1 MPAQVT
7 QEVPRKASGR
17 RAARQPAAEL
27 PVARVAVDISLPH
40 LDRPF
45 DYLVPELMAESAV
58 PGCQVRVRFAGQL
71 TGGFLL
77 ERRAGTDHQ
86 GKLGFLERVVSPEP
100 VLTPE
105 IAGLARAVADRYGGT
120 LADVLRLAIPPRH
133 AGASRS
139 RAGGSKSGESGT
151 GRGDLVAAGP
161 GSVTGSPAAGAGV
174 VGRTAGRPA
183 AEEPAAGDPDGG
195 GLAAGGPVAGGPA
208 GGGPAGEGMAGGG
221 LAGGGP
227 VAGDPAAGERAL
239 AEGSWPPWGRYPDGP
254 SFLAA
259 LADGRSPRA
268 IWSALP
274 GQDWPAEIAQAV
286 AAATASGRGAVV
298 VVPDSRDLSRVDA
311 ALSATLGPG
320 RHVALMASLG
330 PAERYRRWLA
340 AERGEV
346 QVVAG
351 TRSAMFAPVAR
362 LGLVVLWDEGDDLH
376 AEPRAPYPHAREVLA
391 LRAHRARSA
400 ALIGGFARTAEAAQ
414 LISSGWARPLQASRP
429 VVRQFAPA
437 VQPAG
442 AEAELARDEAARSA
456 RLPGIALR
464 TARAALADGPV
475 LFQVPRR
482 GYLAAVACERCHSP
496 ARCDCGGPAELP
508 GPQAPLRCGWCGSA
522 IGRSCRRCGHQGLRA
537 LVTGALRTAEEL
549 GRAFAGV
556 PVVTSG
562 GSQVLEQVGGD
573 PAVVVATPGAEPV
586 ARHGYAGAV
595 LLDGWAMLGLASLRA
610 AEEALRRWMNAAAL
624 VRPAAD
630 GGSVVVVAD
639 GAQPAVQAL
648 IRWDPATYA
657 DRELAERAELRF
669 PPTAR
674 MASVSG
680 PEHAVAAL
688 LEALALPQNGELL
701 GPLSALD
708 GRTGAV
714 GRASEATR
722 YLVRVPRSEGTALA
736 LALRA
741 AQAVRSAA
749 KEPGSVRVQLDPAA
763 LI

>member
-1 MPAQVT
+1 MVGEARLSWRSDRTESVSGQVR
-7 QEVPRKASGR
+7 QAVAGKASGR
-17 RAARQPAAEL
+17 RTVRQPAAEL

-45 DYLVPELMAESAV
+45 DYLVPDSMAESAV

-77 ERRAGTDHQ
+77 ERRAGTDHE

-133 AGASRS
+133 AAASRS
-139 RAGGSKSGESGT
+139 RAGGSGAN
-151 GRGDLVAAGP
+151 RDDLAA
-161 GSVTGSPAAGAGV
+161 AAGAGA
-174 VGRTAGRPA
+174 TAGAGMSRQA
-183 AEEPAAGDPDGG
+183 ANGTEP
-195 GLAAGGPVAGGPA
+195 L
-208 GGGPAGEGMAGGG
+208 
-221 LAGGGP
+221 
-227 VAGDPAAGERAL
+227 
-239 AEGSWPPWGRYPDGP
+239 WGRYPDGP

-259 LADGRSPRA
+259 LADGRGPRA

-274 GQDWPAEIAQAV
+274 GLDWPAEIARAV
-286 AAATASGRGAVV
+286 AAVTASGRGAVV
-298 VVPDSRDLSRVDA
+298 VVPDARDLALVDS
-311 ALSATLGPG
+311 ALGATLGPG

-340 AERGEV
+340 AARGEV
-346 QVVAG
+346 SVVAG
-351 TRSAMFAPVAR
+351 TRSAMFAPVAN

-376 AEPRAPYPHAREVLA
+376 AEPRSPYPHAREVLA
-391 LRAHRARSA
+391 LRAHRARCA

-414 LISSGWARPLQASRP
+414 LVSSGWARSLHASRA

-442 AEAELARDEAARSA
+442 EEAELARDEAARSA

-464 TARAALADGPV
+464 TARAALASGPV

-482 GYLAAVACERCHSP
+482 GYLAAVACERCHFP

-522 IGRSCRRCGHQGLRA
+522 IGRNCRRCGHQGLRA
-537 LVTGALRTAEEL
+537 VVTGARRTAEEL
-549 GRAFAGV
+549 GRAFAGF
-556 PVVTSG
+556 PVLSSG
-562 GSQVLEQVGGD
+562 GSQVLDRVGSD

-586 ARHGYAGAV
+586 AIGGYAGAV
-595 LLDGWAMLGLASLRA
+595 LLDGWAVLGLATLRA

-648 IRWDPATYA
+648 IRWDPATHA
-657 DRELAERAELRF
+657 DRELAERTELRF
-669 PPTAR
+669 PPASR

-680 PEHAVAAL
+680 PEQAVAAL
-688 LEALALPQNGELL
+688 LKVLELPGRAELL
-701 GPLSALD
+701 GPLPAAD
-708 GRTGAV
+708 GRAGPAGPGGGTI
-714 GRASEATR
+714 R
-722 YLVRVPRSEGTALA
+722 YLARAPRSEGTALA

-741 AQAVRSAA
+741 GQAVRSAA
-749 KEPGSVRVQLDPAA
+749 KEPGAVRVQLDPAA

>member
-1 MPAQVT
+1 VSG
-7 QEVPRKASGR
+7 EVGQAVARKSSGR
-17 RAARQPAAEL
+17 RPVRQPAAEL

-45 DYLVPELMAESAV
+45 DYLVPDSMAESATQ
-58 PGCQVRVRFAGQL
+58 GCQVRVRFAGQL

-133 AGASRS
+133 AAASRS
-139 RAGGSKSGESGT
+139 RDGGSGASRGE
-151 GRGDLVAAGP
+151 LVAAAGAAA
-161 GSVTGSPAAGAGV
+161 TAGAGMT
-174 VGRTAGRPA
+174 GQPADGAARGGAAGRDVGAVP
-183 AEEPAAGDPDGG
+183 
-195 GLAAGGPVAGGPA
+195 
-208 GGGPAGEGMAGGG
+208 G
-221 LAGGGP
+221 LAGGLRAADTGKADRGADGA
-227 VAGDPAAGERAL
+227 AGDPAAGSQAGEPLWR
-239 AEGSWPPWGRYPDGP
+239 RYPDGP

-259 LADGRSPRA
+259 LAGGRSPRA

-274 GQDWPAEIAQAV
+274 GRDWPAEIAQAV
-286 AAATASGRGAVV
+286 AAVSGSGRGAVV
-298 VVPDSRDLSRVDA
+298 VVPDSRDLALVDS

-340 AERGEV
+340 AVRGEV
-346 QVVAG
+346 TVVAG
-351 TRSAMFAPVAR
+351 TRSAMFAPVAS

-376 AEPRAPYPHAREVLA
+376 AEPRSPYPQAREVLA

-414 LISSGWARPLQASRP
+414 LISSGWARPLAASRA
-429 VVRQFAPA
+429 VIRQFAPA

-442 AEAELARDEAARSA
+442 EEAELARDEAARSA

-464 TARAALADGPV
+464 TARAALAGGPV

-482 GYLAAVACERCHSP
+482 GYLAAVACERCHFP

-537 LVTGALRTAEEL
+537 LVTGARRTAEEL
-549 GRAFAGV
+549 GRAFAGF
-556 PVVTSG
+556 PVLSSG
-562 GSQVLEQVGGD
+562 GSQVLDRVGSD

-586 ARHGYAGAV
+586 ALGGYAGAV

-624 VRPAAD
+624 VRPASD

-648 IRWDPATYA
+648 IRWDPATHA

-669 PPTAR
+669 PPASR
-674 MASVSG
+674 MAALSG
-680 PEHAVAAL
+680 PEQAVAAL
-688 LEALALPQNGELL
+688 LEVLELPPGAELL
-701 GPLSALD
+701 GPLPAA
-708 GRTGAV
+708 GERAGPAVQERGAI
-714 GRASEATR
+714 R
-722 YLVRVPRSEGTALA
+722 YLVRVARSEGTALA

-741 AQAVRSAA
+741 AEAVRSAA
-749 KEPGSVRVQLDPAA
+749 KEPGAVRVQLDPAA

>member
-1 MPAQVT
+1 VSGQVAQAA
-7 QEVPRKASGR
+7 PRKSSGR

-27 PVARVAVDISLPH
+27 PVAKVAVDISLPH

-45 DYLVPELMAESAV
+45 DYLVPDSMAESAV
-58 PGCQVRVRFAGQL
+58 AGCQVRVRFAGQL

-77 ERRAGTDHQ
+77 ERRAETDHQ
-86 GKLGFLERVVSPEP
+86 GKLGYLERLVSPEP

-133 AGASRS
+133 AAASRS
-139 RAGGSKSGESGT
+139 RARESGAGESG
-151 GRGDLVAAGP
+151 
-161 GSVTGSPAAGAGV
+161 
-174 VGRTAGRPA
+174 
-183 AEEPAAGDPDGG
+183 
-195 GLAAGGPVAGGPA
+195 
-208 GGGPAGEGMAGGG
+208 
-221 LAGGGP
+221 
-227 VAGDPAAGERAL
+227 GDPAAGNRVPGDGAQGERAADAL
-239 AEGSWPPWGRYPDGP
+239 WGRYPDGL

-286 AAATASGRGAVV
+286 AAVAASGRGAVV
-298 VVPDSRDLSRVDA
+298 VVPDARDLSRVDA

-346 QVVAG
+346 TVVAG
-351 TRSAMFAPVAR
+351 TRSAMFAPVAN

-537 LVTGALRTAEEL
+537 LVTGARRTAEEL

-556 PVVTSG
+556 PVLTSG
-562 GSQVLEQVGGD
+562 GSQVLDQVGSD

-586 ARHGYAGAV
+586 ACGGYAGAV

-624 VRPAAD
+624 VKPAAD
-630 GGSVVVVAD
+630 GGSVLVVAD

-648 IRWDPATYA
+648 IRWDPATHA

-669 PPTAR
+669 PPAAR
-674 MASVSG
+674 MAAVSG
-680 PEHAVAAL
+680 PEQAVAAL
-688 LEALALPQNGELL
+688 LEMSDTRLSTKEKQYLAQLIQKAKQE
-701 GPLSALD
+701 
-708 GRTGAV
+708 GR
-714 GRASEATR
+714 
-722 YLVRVPRSEGTALA
+722 
-736 LALRA
+736 
-741 AQAVRSAA
+741 
-749 KEPGSVRVQLDPAA
+749 
-763 LI
+763 

>member
-1 MPAQVT
+1 VSGQVR
-7 QEVPRKASGR
+7 QAVAGKASGR
-17 RAARQPAAEL
+17 RTVRQPAAEL
-27 PVARVAVDISLPH
+27 PVARVAVEISLPH

-45 DYLVPELMAESAV
+45 DYLVPDSMAESAA

-86 GKLGFLERVVSPEP
+86 GKLGFLERVVSPER

-133 AGASRS
+133 AAASRS
-139 RAGGSKSGESGT
+139 RAGGSDT
-151 GRGDLVAAGP
+151 AVADP
-161 GSVTGSPAAGAGV
+161 GAG
-174 VGRTAGRPA
+174 GEAG
-183 AEEPAAGDPDGG
+183 
-195 GLAAGGPVAGGPA
+195 
-208 GGGPAGEGMAGGG
+208 
-221 LAGGGP
+221 
-227 VAGDPAAGERAL
+227 GDPAAGVDPAAPL
-239 AEGSWPPWGRYPDGP
+239 WGRYPDGP

-274 GQDWPAEIAQAV
+274 GRDWPAEIAQAV
-286 AAATASGRGAVV
+286 AGVAASGRGAVV
-298 VVPDSRDLSRVDA
+298 VVPDSRDLALVDS
-311 ALSATLGPG
+311 ALRATLGPG

-340 AERGEV
+340 AARGEV
-346 QVVAG
+346 TVVAG
-351 TRSAMFAPVAR
+351 TRSAMFAPVAG

-376 AEPRAPYPHAREVLA
+376 AEPRSPYPHAREVLA
-391 LRAHRARSA
+391 LRAHRARCA

-414 LISSGWARPLQASRP
+414 LISSGWARPLQASRA

-442 AEAELARDEAARSA
+442 EEAELARDEAARSA

-464 TARAALADGPV
+464 TARAALASGPV

-482 GYLAAVACERCHSP
+482 GYLAAVACERCHFQP
-496 ARCDCGGPAELP
+496 RCDCGGPAELP

-537 LVTGALRTAEEL
+537 LVTGARRTAEEL
-549 GRAFAGV
+549 GRAFAGF
-556 PVVTSG
+556 PVLSSG
-562 GSQVLEQVGGD
+562 GSQVLDRVGSE

-586 ARHGYAGAV
+586 ALGGYAGAV
-595 LLDGWAMLGLASLRA
+595 LLDGWAVLGLATLRA

-648 IRWDPATYA
+648 VRWDPATYA

-669 PPTAR
+669 PPASR
-674 MASVSG
+674 MAAVSG
-680 PEHAVAAL
+680 PEQAVAAL
-688 LEALALPQNGELL
+688 LEVLELPGHAELL
-701 GPLSALD
+701 GPLPAAD
-708 GRTGAV
+708 GRAGPAGPGHGAI
-714 GRASEATR
+714 R

-741 AQAVRSAA
+741 GQAVRSAA
-749 KEPGSVRVQLDPAA
+749 KEPGAVRVQLDPAA

>member
-1 MPAQVT
+1 VSGQVR
-7 QEVPRKASGR
+7 QAAAGRASGR
-17 RAARQPAAEL
+17 RTVRQPAAEL

-45 DYLVPELMAESAV
+45 DYLVPDSMAESAV

-133 AGASRS
+133 AAASRADLGA
-139 RAGGSKSGESGT
+139 RGE
-151 GRGDLVAAGP
+151 P
-161 GSVTGSPAAGAGV
+161 H
-174 VGRTAGRPA
+174 
-183 AEEPAAGDPDGG
+183 
-195 GLAAGGPVAGGPA
+195 
-208 GGGPAGEGMAGGG
+208 
-221 LAGGGP
+221 
-227 VAGDPAAGERAL
+227 GDPAAGADTEEPL
-239 AEGSWPPWGRYPDGP
+239 WDRYPDGP

-274 GQDWPAEIAQAV
+274 GRDWPAEIAQAV
-286 AAATASGRGAVV
+286 AAAAASGRGSVV
-298 VVPDSRDLSRVDA
+298 VVPDSRDLALVDS

-340 AERGEV
+340 AARGEV
-346 QVVAG
+346 TVVAG

-376 AEPRAPYPHAREVLA
+376 AEPRSPYPHAREVLA
-391 LRAHRARSA
+391 LRAHRARCA

-414 LISSGWARPLQASRP
+414 LISSGWARSLQASRA

-442 AEAELARDEAARSA
+442 EEAELARDEAARSA

-464 TARAALADGPV
+464 TARAALASGPV

-482 GYLAAVACERCHSP
+482 GYLAAVACERCHFP

-537 LVTGALRTAEEL
+537 LVTGARRTAEEL
-549 GRAFAGV
+549 GRAFTGF
-556 PVVTSG
+556 PVLSSG
-562 GSQVLEQVGGD
+562 GSEVLDRVGSD

-586 ARHGYAGAV
+586 ALGGYAGAV
-595 LLDGWAMLGLASLRA
+595 LLDGWAVLGLATLRA

-648 IRWDPATYA
+648 IRWDPATHA

-669 PPTAR
+669 PPAAR
-674 MASVSG
+674 MAAVSG
-680 PEHAVAAL
+680 PEQAVAAL
-688 LEALALPQNGELL
+688 LEVLELPARAELL
-701 GPLSALD
+701 GPLPAAD
-708 GRTGAV
+708 GRAGPAGP
-714 GRASEATR
+714 GREAIR

-749 KEPGSVRVQLDPAA
+749 KEPGAVRVQLDPAA